1 MYNRNYDPWTLA
13 SNIVE
18 HRQVLYLG
26 PVYSSTPEEFQHPAS
41 FLWLDLPSTLFRC
54 KKELFAI
61 ETKRFWIHL
70 IYILNVDRKQSE
82 TIFFLKWWCHLHW
95 FPDLLVWRAISF
107 TRRNSPM
114 GVSGT
119 RIYGLHGKTN
129 KQTKQKRHARGPS
142 IYTKWWFFLPEFP
155 SSKMIGD
162 CCYANFSGVM

>member
-41 FLWLDLPSTLFRC
+41 FLWLDLPSTLFRR
-54 KKELFAI
+54 KKELFAL
-61 ETKRFWIHL
+61 ETKKN
-70 IYILNVDRKQSE
+70 LNTPDLYFKCGQK
-82 TIFFLKWWCHLHW
+82 TIWNDFFLKWWCHLHW
-95 FPDLLVWRAISF
+95 FPDLLMWQAILF

-119 RIYGLHGKTN
+119 RIYGLHGKAN

-142 IYTKWWFFLPEFP
+142 IYTK
-155 SSKMIGD
+155 
-162 CCYANFSGVM
+162 